1 MKQLQLPFQEGEL
14 AKLKAG
20 DTVLLSGEILTARD
34 AAHARL
40 TALLAKGS
48 QLPVNLAGAAIY
60 YVGACPA
67 KPGQV
72 IGSCGPTSA
81 LRMDTYAPILFDN
94 GVVCTIAKGPV
105 AQQVV
110 DSIVKNKAVYLCA
123 TGGAGALLSKCV
135 KSEEVVAFA
144 ELGTEAISR
153 LVVEDMPL
161 IVGID
166 SKGESLFT

>member
-1 MKQLQLPFQEGEL
+1 MKKLQLPFQEGEL

-34 AAHARL
+34 AAHGRL
-40 TALLAKGS
+40 AAMIAQGRP
-48 QLPVNLAGAAIY
+48 LPVNLAGAAIY

-135 KSEEVVAFA
+135 KSAEVVAFA